1 LIQLFLKWIKL
12 KSIDQHFKI
21 NFESTKID
29 YLIKYFN
36 FLLKLLLKYEIIQ
49 SKKLEEK
56 FNINPSYNQLF
67 ETFLSEKK
75 FLSQNQILKLY
86 FTYDKIILNS
96 QIKAHIQ
103 LNSQVLLI
111 TKEPQSWLM

>member
-1 LIQLFLKWIKL
+1 MKLFNP
-12 KSIDQHFKI
+12 KSWK
-21 NFESTKID
+21 
-29 YLIKYFN
+29 
-36 FLLKLLLKYEIIQ
+36 
-49 SKKLEEK
+49 EK

-96 QIKAHIQ
+96 QKKLIFQ
-103 LNSQVLLI
+103 LNSQLFLI
-111 TKEPQSWLM
+111 TKEPQNWLCEMSNFSFLKKKINETLQN